1 MDRLLYIAM
10 SGAKENMHGISVRAN
25 NLANTGT
32 VGFKADFEQ
41 ARAMQAFGAGLP
53 TRVFSMTERPGQ
65 NFDSG
70 ALIITERELDMA
82 IQGDGW
88 FAVQDKDGNEAYTR
102 AGNMQLSPTG
112 MLLTASGLPV
122 LGDDGPIQL
131 PVPLAKMEIG
141 QDGTVSARVQGAPA
155 NVMEQ
160 VGRIKL
166 VKPPYAEIEK
176 GNDGLF
182 RRKDGQLAE
191 VSAEVSLL
199 HGAYEGSNVNAI
211 GEMTSMISLQ
221 RQFELQ
227 VKMMKQAEQ
236 MDQQQNQLLRII
248 G

>member
-10 SGAKENMHGISVRAN
+10 SGAKENMNGISVRAN

-41 ARAMQAFGAGLP
+41 ARSMQAFGAGLP
-53 TRVFSMTERPGQ
+53 TRVFAMTESPGQ

-70 ALIITERELDMA
+70 AMIITERELDIA

-88 FAVQDKDGNEAYTR
+88 FAVQDKNGNEAYTR
-102 AGNMQLSPTG
+102 AGNLQLTPNG
-112 MLLTASGLPV
+112 MLTTANGLAV
-122 LGDDGPIQL
+122 MGDDGPVQL

-141 QDGTVSARVQGAPA
+141 IDGTVSARAQGAPA
-155 NVMEQ
+155 NVLEE

-166 VKPPYAEIEK
+166 VKPDFVDLVK

-191 VSAEVSLL
+191 ASAEVSLL
-199 HGAYEGSNVNAI
+199 NGAYEGSNVNAV
-211 GEMTSMISLQ
+211 GEMTTMISLQ

-227 VKMMKQAEQ
+227 VKMMKQAEK
-236 MDQQQNQLLRII
+236 MDQQQNQLLRIM

>member
-10 SGAKENMHGISVRAN
+10 SGAKENMNGISLRAN

-41 ARAMQAFGAGLP
+41 ARSMQAFGAGLP
-53 TRVFSMTERPGQ
+53 TRVFSMTESPGQ

-70 ALIITERELDMA
+70 AMIITERELDIA

-88 FAVQDKDGNEAYTR
+88 FAVQDKEGNEAYTR
-102 AGNMQLSPTG
+102 AGNLQLTPAG
-112 MLLTASGLPV
+112 MLVTAGGLPV
-122 LGDDGPIQL
+122 MGDDGPIQL

-141 QDGTVSARVQGAPA
+141 IDGTVSARAQGAPA
-155 NVMEQ
+155 DVLVQ

-166 VKPPYAEIEK
+166 VKPELVDVVK

-182 RRKDGQLAE
+182 RRKDGEVAE
-191 VSAEVSLL
+191 ASADVALL

-227 VKMMKQAEQ
+227 VKMMKQAEK
-236 MDQQQNQLLRII
+236 MDQQQNQLLRIM

>member
-10 SGAKENMHGISVRAN
+10 SGAKENMNGISLRAN

-41 ARAMQAFGAGLP
+41 ARSMQAFGAGLP
-53 TRVFSMTERPGQ
+53 TRVFSMTESPGQ

-70 ALIITERELDMA
+70 AMIITERELDIA

-88 FAVQDKDGNEAYTR
+88 FAVQDKEGNEAYTR
-102 AGNMQLSPTG
+102 AGNLQLTPAG
-112 MLLTASGLPV
+112 MLVTASGLPV
-122 LGDDGPIQL
+122 MGDDGPIQL

-141 QDGTVSARVQGAPA
+141 IDGTVSARAQGAPA
-155 NVMEQ
+155 DVLVQ

-166 VKPPYAEIEK
+166 VRPELVDVVK

-182 RRKDGQLAE
+182 RRKDGEVAE
-191 VSAEVSLL
+191 ASADVALL

-227 VKMMKQAEQ
+227 VKMMKQAEK
-236 MDQQQNQLLRII
+236 MDQQQNQLLRIM